1 MLFGSPKIHIN
12 FVFIFF
18 SLGGCGLY
26 TAVCLSLDQ
35 SSGSSGLVRGRVG
48 MGGVMTDAIACELR
62 VAVAMAVAV
71 SLVCALEERLV

>member
-1 MLFGSPKIHIN
+1 M
-12 FVFIFF
+12 
-18 SLGGCGLY
+18 Y

-71 SLVCALEERLV
+71 SLVCALEED

>member
-1 MLFGSPKIHIN
+1 MLYL
-12 FVFIFF
+12 FF
-18 SLGGCGLY
+18 SPWVGVACIQQSVYPLTNHLAHLGWCG
-26 TAVCLSLDQ
+26 
-35 SSGSSGLVRGRVG
+35 GRVG

>member
-35 SSGSSGLVRGRVG
+35 SSGLVRGRVG